1 MKHILL
7 SLLAALL
14 LLSCGSQKR
23 GKDASNVPM
32 TRVSAA
38 RVVGE
43 RVVTPMRFQS
53 LIYSNYDATIQ
64 PRVSGYL
71 LTKEFSKGMPV
82 KKGQVLFTLDSAP
95 TRLAIASNRASLAA
109 AKSSLAEAENN
120 YRRAV
125 PLARLEAISQSALD
139 QYRAA
144 YSSAQ
149 AQVEVAQSQLDES
162 LLQLEYATITSPI
175 NGIIDDSG
183 ATIGDWVGIGTSYQV
198 LATVSNVDE
207 IGVHI
212 PIPFARYFATKGG
225 GDKDRTPSYDNSTLL
240 ENIRLYLADG
250 SLYPY
255 RGTYAYTKREAGDQT
270 GTIIIV
276 ASFPNP
282 NQVLKVGQSA
292 LIVADVG
299 SPEGVMLI
307 PQEAVV
313 QSLNSASVWV
323 VKPDGG
329 VEFRPVV
336 LGSKFGDS
344 WIVESGL
351 RADEVVATTGLQRL
365 KSGDKVIADITNK
378 PQNSPLDKQ

>member
-1 MKHILL
+1 MKHN
-7 SLLAALL
+7 SLLFSSLLVVPLL
-14 LLSCGSQKR
+14 LLSCGSTK
-23 GKDASNVPM
+23 KSNTAAEVATP
-32 TRVSAA
+32 RVEAA
-38 RVVGE
+38 RAIGE
-43 RVVTPMRFQS
+43 RVVIPMRFQS

-109 AKSSLAEAENN
+109 AKSALVEAESN

-149 AQVEVAQSQLDES
+149 AQVEVAQSRLDES
-162 LLQLEYATITSPI
+162 LIQLDYATITSPI
-175 NGIIDDSG
+175 SGIIDDNG
-183 ATIGDWVGIGTSYQV
+183 ATVGDWVGVGTSYQV
-198 LATVSNVDE
+198 LATVSNIDE
-207 IGVHI
+207 VGVHI
-212 PIPFARYFATKGG
+212 PIPFARYYQARGG
-225 GDKDRTPSYDNSTLL
+225 GDDDTTPSYDNSTLL

-250 SLYPY
+250 TLYPLG
-255 RGTYAYTKREAGDQT
+255 GTYSYTKREAGDQT

-282 NQVLKVGQSA
+282 NEILKVGQSA
-292 LIVADVG
+292 IVVADVG
-299 SPEGVMLI
+299 SPEGVILI
-307 PQEAVV
+307 PQEAVT
-313 QSLNSASVWV
+313 QSLDSSSVWV
-323 VKPDGG
+323 VRGDGT
-329 VEFRPVV
+329 VEFRPVE
-336 LGSKFGDS
+336 LGPKFGDR

-351 RADEVVATTGLQRL
+351 TSGEVVATTGLQRF
-365 KSGDKVIADITNK
+365 KNGQKVIATIAND
-378 PQNSPLDKQ
+378 

>member
-1 MKHILL
+1 MKHN
-7 SLLAALL
+7 SLLFSSLLVVPLL
-14 LLSCGSQKR
+14 LLSCGSTK
-23 GKDASNVPM
+23 KSNTAAEVATP
-32 TRVSAA
+32 RVEAA
-38 RVVGE
+38 RAIGE
-43 RVVTPMRFQS
+43 RVVIPMRFQS

-109 AKSSLAEAENN
+109 AKSALVEAESN

-149 AQVEVAQSQLDES
+149 AQVEVAQSRLDES
-162 LLQLEYATITSPI
+162 LIQLDYATITSPI
-175 NGIIDDSG
+175 SGIIDDNG
-183 ATIGDWVGIGTSYQV
+183 ATVGDWVGVGTSYQV
-198 LATVSNVDE
+198 LATVSNIDE
-207 IGVHI
+207 VGVHI
-212 PIPFARYFATKGG
+212 PIPFARYYQARGG
-225 GDKDRTPSYDNSTLL
+225 GDDDTTPSYDNSTLL

-250 SLYPY
+250 TLYPLGGSY
-255 RGTYAYTKREAGDQT
+255 SYTKREAGDQT

-282 NQVLKVGQSA
+282 NEILKVGQSA
-292 LIVADVG
+292 IVVADVG
-299 SPEGVMLI
+299 SPEGVILI
-307 PQEAVV
+307 PQEAVT
-313 QSLNSASVWV
+313 QSLDSSSVWV
-323 VKPDGG
+323 VRGDGT
-329 VEFRPVV
+329 VEFRPVE
-336 LGSKFGDS
+336 LGPKFGDR

-351 RADEVVATTGLQRL
+351 TSGEVVATTGLQRF
-365 KSGDKVIADITNK
+365 KNGQKVIATIAND
-378 PQNSPLDKQ
+378 

>member
-1 MKHILL
+1 MKHN
-7 SLLAALL
+7 SLLFSSLLVVPLL
-14 LLSCGSQKR
+14 LLSCGSTK
-23 GKDASNVPM
+23 KSNTAAEVATP
-32 TRVSAA
+32 RVEAA
-38 RVVGE
+38 RAIGE
-43 RVVTPMRFQS
+43 RVVIPMRFQS

-109 AKSSLAEAENN
+109 AKSALVEAESN

-149 AQVEVAQSQLDES
+149 AQVEVAQSRLDES
-162 LLQLEYATITSPI
+162 LIQLDYATITSPI
-175 NGIIDDSG
+175 SGIIDDNG
-183 ATIGDWVGIGTSYQV
+183 ATVGDWVGVGTSYQV
-198 LATVSNVDE
+198 LATVSNIDE
-207 IGVHI
+207 VGVHI
-212 PIPFARYFATKGG
+212 PIPFARYYQARGG
-225 GDKDRTPSYDNSTLL
+225 GDDDTTPSYDNSTLL

-250 SLYPY
+250 TLYPLG
-255 RGTYAYTKREAGDQT
+255 GTYSYTKREAGDQT

-282 NQVLKVGQSA
+282 NEILKVGQSA
-292 LIVADVG
+292 IVVADVG
-299 SPEGVMLI
+299 SPEGVILI
-307 PQEAVV
+307 PQEAVT
-313 QSLNSASVWV
+313 QSLDSSSVWV
-323 VKPDGG
+323 VRGDGT
-329 VEFRPVV
+329 VEFRPVK
-336 LGSKFGDS
+336 LGPKFGDR

-351 RADEVVATTGLQRL
+351 TSGEVVATTGLQRF
-365 KSGDKVIADITNK
+365 KNGQKVIATIAND
-378 PQNSPLDKQ
+378 